1 MAPNNGSDRFACV
14 CLDMIPVRSKIRA
27 RFKEIRGIYRN
38 GEPCGESRLTGKA
51 KVSSMDSSAFPDKS
65 KLSIFIGYYKPH
77 RKLFFLDL
85 SCALGIALIDLSFPM
100 VSRYS
105 LQQLIPNKAWAAFI
119 TVIVLSLLAFAIRA
133 ILQYVVT
140 YWGHLLGVRMETDIR
155 RDLFAHLQKLSFRFY
170 DRTRTGHLM
179 SRVVSD
185 LFEIVELAHH
195 GPEDLFISFITL
207 TGSFIAMTFICWQL
221 ALILV
226 LVIPIIIVFTARRRL
241 ILSDASIEVKKKTAG
256 INANLESSISGIRV
270 TRAFANEDY
279 EIQKF
284 LDGNKL
290 YREAR
295 GLFYKAMGVF
305 HGGMEFATSIL
316 NVLVIGA
323 GGCFVMLGSMDYG
336 DLIAFTLYVNTFL
349 QPIKK
354 LVSFF
359 EQYTTGMAGF
369 ERFVEL
375 MRVEP
380 EIRDR
385 VDAVELDKVAGEI
398 ILRDVSFS
406 YENGVSVLG
415 HVDLKIGA
423 GRTVALVGPS
433 GGGKTTLCRLIPRFY
448 EIEEGA
454 ILIDGRD
461 IRDIRLAS
469 LREHIGIVQQDVFL
483 FADTIRENIRYGKL
497 DASDAQIVAAAQR
510 ANIHTFITSLPAGYD
525 TNVGERG
532 VLLSGGQKQRI
543 SIARIFLKNPPILI
557 LDEATS
563 ALDTA
568 TELHIQRSLEEL
580 ARGRTSLVI
589 AHRLSTIK
597 NADEIIFIDDEG
609 IREKGTH
616 EELLAKKGRYAALYE
631 AQFGLQTILS
641 ES

>member
-1 MAPNNGSDRFACV
+1 MDSRPFSEK
-14 CLDMIPVRSKIRA
+14 SKI
-27 RFKEIRGIYRN
+27 
-38 GEPCGESRLTGKA
+38 
-51 KVSSMDSSAFPDKS
+51 
-65 KLSIFIGYYKPH
+65 SIFIGYYKPH
-77 RKLFFLDL
+77 RALFFLDL
-85 SCALGIALIDLSFPM
+85 ACALGISLIDLSFPL

-105 LQQLIPNKAWAAFI
+105 LQKLIPNKAWAAFA
-119 TVIVLSLLAFAIRA
+119 TVIALSFAAFAIRA
-133 ILQYVVT
+133 LLQYVVT

-170 DRTRTGHLM
+170 DKTRTGHLM

-195 GPEDLFISFITL
+195 GPEDLFISFVTL

-221 ALILV
+221 ALV
-226 LVIPIIIVFTARRRL
+226 LVILIPAIVVFAARRRL
-241 ILSDASIEVKKKTAG
+241 ALSSAAIEVKKKTAG

-279 EIQKF
+279 EIRKF
-284 LDGNKL
+284 LDGSAL

-295 GLFYKAMGVF
+295 GHFYKTMGSF

-316 NVLVIGA
+316 NVLVIAA
-323 GGCFVMLGSMDYG
+323 GGAFVMSGTIDYG
-336 DLIAFTLYVNTFL
+336 DLIAYTLYVNTFL
-349 QPIKK
+349 APIKK

-385 VDAVELDKVAGEI
+385 ADAKELGEVRGEI
-398 ILRDVSFS
+398 VLSDVSFS
-406 YENGVSVLG
+406 YENEVSVLR
-415 HVDLKIGA
+415 HVNLRIGA
-423 GRTVALVGPS
+423 GRTVAVVGPS
-433 GGGKTTLCRLIPRFY
+433 GGGKTTLCMLIPRFY
-448 EIEEGA
+448 EIKEGS
-454 ILIDGRD
+454 IRIDGRD
-461 IRDIRLAS
+461 IRDIRLDS

-497 DASDAQIVAAAQR
+497 DATEEEIVEAARR
-510 ANIHTFITSLPAGYD
+510 ADIHSFIESLPAGYD
-525 TNVGERG
+525 TQVGERG
-532 VLLSGGQKQRI
+532 VLLSGGQKQRV

-580 ARGRTSLVI
+580 SRGRTSLII
-589 AHRLSTIK
+589 AHRLSTVK
-597 NADEIIFIDDEG
+597 HADEIIYIDEEG
-609 IREKGTH
+609 IGEQGTH
-616 EELLAKKGRYAALYE
+616 EELLAAKGRYAGLYE
-631 AQFGLQTILS
+631 AQFGLQRLMAGS
-641 ES
+641 